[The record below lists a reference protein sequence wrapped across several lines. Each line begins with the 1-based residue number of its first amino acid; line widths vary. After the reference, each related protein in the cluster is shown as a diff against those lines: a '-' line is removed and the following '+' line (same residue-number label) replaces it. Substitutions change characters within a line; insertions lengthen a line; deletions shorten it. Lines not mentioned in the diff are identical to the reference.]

1 MKQKDLRCFD
11 CEHPVSEIF
20 SSLPRPYLERLE
32 REKTVHEYPPG
43 QVIFREGN
51 LPLYL

>member
-20 SSLPRPYLERLE
+20 CGLPRPYRERLE
-32 REKTVHEYPPG
+32 REKSLYEYLPG
-43 QVIFREGN
+43 QIIFHEGN
-51 LPLYL
+51 QPSYL